1 VSFLQVKFVSL
12 RRVAAG
18 REPDLVV
25 RLDSCE
31 AANKLRGQFGRLVRG
46 VRAGRPLPEYLKGVY
61 LTNVATL
68 STRVRV
74 DIMRAIADKI
84 RGSQE
89 FRQRHVFCDAYL
101 SQPLLRIRPST
112 TKSGGDDRG
121 FRGLNYSF
129 VEAVEA
135 FGSRLDDRDLYWSYR
150 RVGRSFKG
158 QLEGLFLILNEAGR
172 ARSSSLSPPERSQ
185 PSAGQSSNPTTG
197 SNKTGLKRKN
207 DEPSGSYAKKV
218 TGN

>member
-74 DIMRAIADKI
+74 GPAQGCQMVYFQTKNQSLGTFWI
-84 RGSQE
+84 
-89 FRQRHVFCDAYL
+89 VL
-101 SQPLLRIRPST
+101 SLRCWCILWT
-112 TKSGGDDRG
+112 
-121 FRGLNYSF
+121 F
-129 VEAVEA
+129 
-135 FGSRLDDRDLYWSYR
+135 
-150 RVGRSFKG
+150 
-158 QLEGLFLILNEAGR
+158 GLFYGHFI
-172 ARSSSLSPPERSQ
+172 
-185 PSAGQSSNPTTG
+185 
-197 SNKTGLKRKN
+197 
-207 DEPSGSYAKKV
+207 
-218 TGN
+218 